1 MEDYLKAIY
10 TLQRKNN
17 SSVSTSEIA
26 EYLDVTSPTVTN
38 MLENLK
44 EKGLIEYEKYK
55 GARLTDEGLTIALE
69 VIRHHRLIESYLT
82 EHLDYEWSQV
92 HDEADKLEHHI
103 SEEFEQK
110 IAKKLNNPTVDPH
123 GDPIPNEKLEPLEE
137 DDTKS
142 LTSFKE
148 GEKIT
153 VARVDDRNQEE
164 LEYLSSIGIKPGQ
177 KLKITNI
184 TPIGLIKIQTENGKQ
199 HLPEKIAKSIR
210 VRQNNKIQN

>member
-10 TLQRKNN
+10 TLHGKNN
-17 SSVSTSEIA
+17 GSVSTSEIA

-44 EKGLIEYEKYK
+44 ERGLIEYEKYK

-82 EHLDYEWSQV
+82 EHLDYEWSEV
-92 HDEADKLEHHI
+92 HDEADALEHHI

-123 GDPIPNEKLEPLEE
+123 GDPIPNAKLEPPKE
-137 DDTKS
+137 DDTYPLS
-142 LTSFKE
+142 SFEE
-148 GEKIT
+148 GKTVT

-164 LEYLSSIGIKPGQ
+164 LRYLSEKGIKPG
-177 KLKITNI
+177 KNLKIIET
-184 TPIGLIKIQTENGKQ
+184 TPIGMITVKQKDKKQ
-199 HLPEKIAKSIR
+199 HLPEKIARSIR
-210 VRQNNKIQN
+210 VHETN